1 MRRVYKL
8 TLVVIVILVA
18 SLSIFYAYRLFFG
31 RSQPVVNHA
40 VVNHG
45 FLQKI
50 VEFTNENEYVVSFD
64 IDASGNNVAVLAL
77 AGDTPRE
84 NVFDAYVYLLDD
96 GGTILKR
103 RQVDGIKTKQ
113 AGIVFGIDGSLYLVQ
128 NLRNVTARLNQQL
141 ESIPLDLSYY
151 NQRTGFF
158 PPNSLFSEDNVPSRS
173 ANTEGKWIY
182 KFNNEAYYHYQCKAT
197 GWPGGGCIKLR
208 STIKSAN
215 KEIAFND
222 LSVRF
227 TLSHRYTLKNG
238 GIVVIIGRG
247 DASSSN
253 DFNKLYILR

>member
-8 TLVVIVILVA
+8 TLIVIVTLVA
-18 SLSIFYAYRLFFG
+18 SLSILYAYRLFFG
-31 RSQPVVNHA
+31 LSQP

-50 VEFTNENEYVVSFD
+50 VEFTNKNEYVVSFD
-64 IDASGNNVAVLAL
+64 INASGNNVAVLAL
-77 AGDTPRE
+77 AGDTPSE

-96 GGTILKR
+96 EGTILR
-103 RQVDGIKTKQ
+103 RRPVGGIKTKQ
-113 AGIVFGIDGSLYLVQ
+113 ADIVFGIDGSLYLVQ
-128 NLRNVTARLNQQL
+128 NLSNVTARLNQQL
-141 ESIPLDLSYY
+141 GDIPLDLSYY
-151 NQRTGFF
+151 NQRTAFF
-158 PPNSLFSEDNVPSRS
+158 PPNSLFSENNVPLKS
-173 ANTEGKWIY
+173 ANPESKWIY
-182 KFNNEAYYHYQCKAT
+182 KFNNEAYYHYQCNAI
-197 GWPGGGCIKLR
+197 GWPDGGCIKLR

-227 TLSHRYTLKNG
+227 TLSDRYTLKDG

-247 DASSSN
+247 DASRSN